1 MAKSQPG
8 DALTGFKRGSG
19 DESVQSSVISP
30 SHFDGAPSKGLK
42 TGQTLFNSKGWA

>member
-8 DALTGFKRGSG
+8 GALTGFKRGYI
-19 DESVQSSVISP
+19 DESLQSAITFG
-30 SHFDGAPSKGLK
+30 HFDGAPSKGLK